1 LTLTQRCQLEQKYD
15 IFQKESDLH
24 SKKVKRMRTASAI
37 ETNVAIKYQLVQQ
50 LLKEEV
56 IVAQLGIELDAI
68 EEAL

>member
-1 LTLTQRCQLEQKYD
+1 
-15 IFQKESDLH
+15 
-24 SKKVKRMRTASAI
+24 MRTASAI